1 MYCAARNGSITG
13 ASPGKDRKMMKYEM
27 NTDDRKVLVKRLGEL
42 TGVKPAYTYM
52 PRCAYE
58 CEAYSVERNGDL
70 MVEEA
75 DADANIINTLIAEG
89 LIKGEAMEIATEE
102 PTQDWVPDAEYEQ
115 EAEAESAV
123 SLGVT
128 DMEQQTDSL
137 TISLPMTGHTGE
149 SLRRLV
155 NMVYSRGMLLSK
167 ATGGAFS
174 IDKELITAL
183 DEASTL
189 VTAADF
195 STMLNEYTSE
205 HGGLTGLA
213 LEADKVSFTGFPLT
227 KDPDRNSAFQQLT
240 CLMNRMAIEQKRIQ
254 AKVVND
260 DNEKYAFRI
269 WLLRLG
275 MRGDEY
281 KAARKALME
290 NLSGHA
296 AFRTKEEEEKWKARQ
311 KEKRDELKAAKA
323 GA

>member
-1 MYCAARNGSITG
+1 
-13 ASPGKDRKMMKYEM
+13 MKYEM

-58 CEAYSVERNGDL
+58 CGAYSVERNGDL

-89 LIKGEAMEIATEE
+89 LIMGEAMEVVTEE

-128 DMEQQTDSL
+128 ETDSL

-155 NMVYSRGMLLSK
+155 NMVYSRGTLLSK

-183 DEASTL
+183 DEVSTP

-213 LEADKVSFTGFPLT
+213 LEVDKVSFTGFPLT
-227 KDPDRNSAFQQLT
+227 NDPGRNSAFQQLA